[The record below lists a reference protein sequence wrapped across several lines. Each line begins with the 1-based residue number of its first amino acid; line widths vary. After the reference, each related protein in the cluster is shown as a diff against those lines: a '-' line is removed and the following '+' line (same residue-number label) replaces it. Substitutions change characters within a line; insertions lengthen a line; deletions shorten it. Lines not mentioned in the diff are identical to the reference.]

1 MKLTLKSRKAG
12 KVTFIDTE
20 VLGAKVTL
28 SKTLV
33 QKLKD
38 AGKLKQEIE
47 TTDDMILV
55 ATTKT
60 TNGKTWTNFYL
71 TVKKQTEAPEDEPA
85 PEDELPF

>member
-12 KVTFIDTE
+12 DVLFIETE

-33 QKLKD
+33 KKLQD
-38 AGKLKQEIE
+38 DGKLHREIE
-47 TTDDMILV
+47 TTDDMILI

-71 TVKKQTEAPEDEPA
+71 TLKKQKDAPA
-85 PEDELPF
+85 PVSDDDLPF